1 MFIVYA
7 VWHSIPE
14 KERHV
19 ERFSAVI
26 GFVVILAIAYLL
38 SNNRRAIRWKTVFWG
53 LLLQIVIAIAVLKG
67 ELIARKLSVIAMP
80 RPNARVWAAVIFIV
94 LAIVLYQVA
103 IRIPAQSRK
112 PVWAV
117 FGVVSVYLFL
127 TYNLLA
133 YLFENLKDVVNKL
146 IGYTQAG
153 SQFVFGELG
162 VQNSTKIG
170 FIFATQVLPTIIFIA
185 SIFAVLYYLGVMQL
199 VVRFFA
205 KVMSRFMGASGAEST
220 SVAAS
225 IFMGQ
230 TEAPLTIRPFLPEMT
245 MSELMTIMT
254 AGMAHISGGIMAAYV
269 LVAKVDVIH
278 LLTAVIMTAPG
289 AIMMSKIIVPE
300 TDQPKTGGDVEV
312 VVPKQDVN
320 VIDAAGRGAIEGL
333 HLSLNVAG
341 MLIAFIALVALIN
354 GLFAYVHSLVPQFPG
369 SLDIVLGWIFRP
381 IAWSMGVSWKDS
393 QIVGNLLGLRMVLNE
408 FVAFIK
414 LGEAGV
420 GSALSRRSFT
430 ITTYALCGFANF
442 SSIAIQ
448 IGGIGSLAPSRRGD
462 LARLGLRAMF
472 AGTLANF
479 LTATIA
485 GMLLE

>member
-1 MFIVYA
+1 M
-7 VWHSIPE
+7 
-14 KERHV
+14 
-19 ERFSAVI
+19 ERFSALI
-26 GFVVILAIAYLL
+26 GFVLILAIAWAL
-38 SNNRRAIRWKTVFWG
+38 SNNKRAIRWKTVFWG
-53 LLLQIVIAIAVLKG
+53 LLLQILIAVAVLKG
-67 ELIARKLSVIAMP
+67 EPISRAIVGPNPPISRAM
-80 RPNARVWAAVIFIV
+80 ASLIFIAV
-94 LAIVLYQVA
+94 AIVVYQIA
-103 IRIPAQSRK
+103 KRISAGKRGL
-112 PVWAV
+112 WIGFAV
-117 FGVVSVYLFL
+117 FSVALFVAF
-127 TYNLLA
+127 NLLA
-133 YLFENLKDVVNKL
+133 FLFENLKEVVNKL
-146 IGYTQAG
+146 ISYTGEG
-153 SQFVFGELG
+153 SKFVFGVLG
-162 VQNSTKIG
+162 DQTNKSVG

-185 SIFAVLYYLGVMQL
+185 SIFAVLYYVGVMQL

-205 KVMSRFMGASGAEST
+205 KMMNRFMGASGAEST

-230 TEAPLTIRPFLPEMT
+230 TEAPLTIRPFLDDMT

-300 TDQPKTGGDVEV
+300 VETPKTGGDVEV

-341 MLIAFIALVALIN
+341 MLIAFIALVALVN
-354 GLFAYVHSLVPQFPG
+354 GMFGYVHTALVNAAMTTHSADLAAAAGYFPN
-369 SLDIVLGWIFRP
+369 SLDVLLGWIFRP
-381 IAWSMGVSWKDS
+381 IAWAMGVSWKDS
-393 QIVGNLLGLRMVLNE
+393 LTVGNLLGTRMVLNE
-408 FVAFIK
+408 FVAFAR
-414 LGEAGV
+414 LGEPGV
-420 GSALSRRSFT
+420 GSSLSPRSFV

-462 LARLGLRAMF
+462 LARLGMRAMF

-485 GMLLE
+485 GMLL